1 MTLGAERDPE
11 CWVAWGDDPAVRY
24 LILAPT
30 PSGLVQLN
38 VRVNVPGEGPR
49 AGGKIVR
56 WARVQ
61 LGELGVEIQGGHR
74 LVTFQVDTLVL
85 NGVDEAADRVA
96 AFAQALFAA
105 IDGRWRSRRPPAR
118 SAARRRRGPPA
129 KGAAK
134 PATKTTASRALAVP
148 ATGTPAA
155 DEDRPRAPIPG
166 DDGGPVR
173 PARSSDQSLA
183 ADDPLLGLP
192 LRGRRPDPRLPQ
204 GPARRPRSPAAR
216 TRRLLLQPHE
226 LGRSVRADGRAAVP
240 AAPVVLRTE
249 GGGPAR
255 RRPEPGDVLDRLGDP
270 VQAGQERPARGHP
283 TGRARSS
290 APAASW
296 RSRARAGSTS
306 ANASSCP

>member
-1 MTLGAERDPE
+1 MRFSEWRARAPMKDSVGPKVIPVAEAALVTLGAEPDPE

-105 IDGRWRSRRPPAR
+105 IDGRLMVGASRPKGGAPAPR
-118 SAARRRRGPPA
+118 TSAKAAGKSTTKSAA
-129 KGAAK
+129 
-134 PATKTTASRALAVP
+134 ASRALAVS
-148 ATGTPAA
+148 ATANA
-155 DEDRPRAPIPG
+155 R
-166 DDGGPVR
+166 GGR
-173 PARSSDQSLA
+173 GSS
-183 ADDPLLGLP
+183 
-192 LRGRRPDPRLPQ
+192 
-204 GPARRPRSPAAR
+204 AR
-216 TRRLLLQPHE
+216 T
-226 LGRSVRADGRAAVP
+226 D
-240 AAPVVLRTE
+240 
-249 GGGPAR
+249 
-255 RRPEPGDVLDRLGDP
+255 PG
-270 VQAGQERPARGHP
+270 
-283 TGRARSS
+283 
-290 APAASW
+290 
-296 RSRARAGSTS
+296 
-306 ANASSCP
+306 